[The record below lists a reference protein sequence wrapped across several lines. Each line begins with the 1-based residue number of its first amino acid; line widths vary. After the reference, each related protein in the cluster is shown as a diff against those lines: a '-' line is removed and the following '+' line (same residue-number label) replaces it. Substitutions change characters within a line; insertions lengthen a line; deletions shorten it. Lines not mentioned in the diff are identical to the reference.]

1 MDRDHDAIDFR
12 DLFITAFVTSA
23 FAVLLVLF
31 LAVALFYATHRDDRP
46 SGCAG
51 LSAAETAACVTEGR
65 L

>member
-1 MDRDHDAIDFR
+1 MDRDHDALDF
-12 DLFITAFVTSA
+12 LSAILVGLILTAC
-23 FAVLLVLF
+23 VLVMLF
-31 LAVALFYATHRDDRP
+31 LSSNSDLRP